1 MKKISKNVLLVSS
14 VGLAGS
20 AFAVTNTHPVFAANN
35 ASKKTTVANDQAKV
49 KSAQKSV
56 DQTQSKLTQVQNEL
70 NTANKDLAQKE
81 TELANAKSTAEAAN
95 SKVAAPNKSNDEA
108 QSALKQAQAA
118 TDSANSD
125 YQNAV
130 KDSTDKQKDLTDS
143 QNKVTNLEKQ
153 LTDGE
158 KNNNDIKQSVTEKN
172 NKISDNQKTLSGLQQ
187 EKSESDAKLA
197 SAQSDLAEMKQK
209 ADSASQALQT
219 AKKDLSSATS
229 TNESLTLPQSYIDYV
244 TGKSTDW
251 DTAKK
256 DLQDVVNNH
265 TYPFTD
271 GDENDTVYDDPAAL
285 SESDQK
291 RLDFYVKSL
300 IDSVKSQVG
309 STSKLTITDGSLE
322 FAKRYT
328 QEYQNSNYVFRKYN
342 AIKSAS
348 SIMGLNE
355 YAVTG
360 YDIAAN
366 RQVTSRSISIING
379 YIYNSYEFGTT
390 KMSEIAKA
398 AFDLVTQELANPTDY
413 NNIINNNG
421 YFSVAVTTQ
430 DDKFY
435 VCLLTIKPAN
445 VPSHFNTNEVV
456 KPSQDE
462 LATAVQKS
470 QADSDQANK
479 DIESAQSTFDQA
491 QAENQKL
498 GQEISDLQKK
508 ISDGQSS
515 VASLQKQ
522 LTDTA
527 KLQSQIK
534 ETKDSLPAKQAA
546 LQAANEKVQTTQ
558 SKLNDCKT
566 ALAAAQKEAANTQSN
581 LDKVKADASSAQQK
595 LQTAQKAYD
604 EAKKKQEKMTAS
616 VASLTRSWPMK
627 RNN

>member
-20 AFAVTNTHPVFAANN
+20 AFAVTNTHPVFAASN

-56 DQTQSKLTQVQNEL
+56 DQTQSKLTQVQNDL

-158 KNNNDIKQSVTEKN
+158 KNNNDIKQKVTEKN

-209 ADSASQALQT
+209 ADSASQALQA

-271 GDENDTVYDDPAAL
+271 GDENDTVYNDPAAL

-348 SIMGLNE
+348 SIMGLDE

-398 AFDLVTQELANPTDY
+398 AFDLVTQELANPADY
-413 NNIINNNG
+413 NNIIKKM
-421 YFSVAVTTQ
+421 VT
-430 DDKFY
+430 
-435 VCLLTIKPAN
+435 
-445 VPSHFNTNEVV
+445 
-456 KPSQDE
+456 SQ
-462 LATAVQKS
+462 
-470 QADSDQANK
+470 
-479 DIESAQSTFDQA
+479 
-491 QAENQKL
+491 
-498 GQEISDLQKK
+498 
-508 ISDGQSS
+508 
-515 VASLQKQ
+515 
-522 LTDTA
+522 
-527 KLQSQIK
+527 
-534 ETKDSLPAKQAA
+534 LP
-546 LQAANEKVQTTQ
+546 
-558 SKLNDCKT
+558 
-566 ALAAAQKEAANTQSN
+566 
-581 LDKVKADASSAQQK
+581 
-595 LQTAQKAYD
+595 
-604 EAKKKQEKMTAS
+604 
-616 VASLTRSWPMK
+616 
-627 RNN
+627 